1 MRKLK
6 HREIKQFSLGLMWLK
21 PGGADYSL
29 SRYLMSKDFT
39 QLKSGF
45 WDSGFSDGHRIA
57 EAGASGAS
65 LHRAVVR
72 GRIPLCPAH
81 PAHARE
87 RLTPV

>member
-39 QLKSGF
+39 QLKSGSGTL
-45 WDSGFSDGHRIA
+45 DSVMGTGLQRQVLL
-57 EAGASGAS
+57 E
-65 LHRAVVR
+65 
-72 GRIPLCPAH
+72 PLCT
-81 PAHARE
+81 E
-87 RLTPV
+87 RWFGEGFRSALPTQPSPGKG